1 MTEIESA
8 WAQIAEEGRAKP
20 GWHARRVRLNS
31 SCDIRAALLCP
42 GETPAV
48 LFSVSA
54 QAIPH
59 GAEYPDCVGFTVE
72 AQPIVP
78 GPTGSV
84 RLCLVLNEPRYRD
97 VFGTLAED
105 VASVVANASGDSH
118 AVRLLLG
125 RLHTWQRFVTEY
137 GTGSLSEEAQT
148 GLVAELMFLETRMLP
163 VVPADVAV
171 RSWRGP
177 YGDPHDMEL
186 PGHSFE
192 IKASTGR
199 DPATFR
205 VSNLDQLEP
214 GANRPLTLVHVLLD
228 GNSESGP
235 TLPEMVHRLRAAIA
249 ATDPAASIDFDASL
263 IAAGYMDAHARFY
276 TERRY
281 LQRSERWFDVRE
293 EFPRLTRA
301 TVPLGVGEASYTVRL
316 ADCAAFERPAGI
328 GTDDMNEI
336 AA

>member
-8 WAQIAEEGRAKP
+8 WAQISAEGHAKP
-20 GWHARRVRLNS
+20 GWHTRRVRLS
-31 SCDIRAALLCP
+31 SACDIKAALLYP

-48 LFSVSA
+48 LFSVRA
-54 QAIPH
+54 QAIPP

-72 AQPIVP
+72 AQPTAP
-78 GPTGSV
+78 GPAGSV
-84 RLCLVLNEPRYRD
+84 RLSLVLNEPRYRD

-105 VASVVANASGDSH
+105 VASVVADASSDSH

-137 GTGSLSEEAQT
+137 GTGCLSEESQI
-148 GLVAELMFLETRMLP
+148 GLVAELIFLETHMLP
-163 VVPADVAV
+163 SVPADTAV

-177 YGDPHDMEL
+177 YGAPHDIEL

-192 IKASTGR
+192 IKASTALS
-199 DPATFR
+199 PTTFR
-205 VSNLDQLEP
+205 VSNLDQLE
-214 GANRPLTLVHVLLD
+214 AVASRPLTLVHMLLD
-228 GNSESGP
+228 GNSDSGL
-235 TLPEMVHRLRAAIA
+235 TLPEMVDRLRAAIS

-281 LQRSERWFDVRE
+281 QRRAERWFDIRD

-301 TVPLGVGEASYTVRL
+301 AVPAGVREASYTVQL

-328 GTDDMNEI
+328 GADAMKEI